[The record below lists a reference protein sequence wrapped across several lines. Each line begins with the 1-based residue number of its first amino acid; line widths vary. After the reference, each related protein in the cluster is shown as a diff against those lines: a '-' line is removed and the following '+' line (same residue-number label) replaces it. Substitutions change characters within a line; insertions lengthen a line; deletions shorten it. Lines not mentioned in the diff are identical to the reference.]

1 MQYKDLERMFN
12 RSILLSFSRKKFFF
26 IFPVLLICGLL
37 IVFCRALAFEANR
50 WVIMSLSFLPVFLC
64 SALLLASG
72 ALMMR
77 MYYQEVKGV
86 DFEVKKM
93 INQSVQLI
101 VGVSYLSLPFL
112 LSYLVVW
119 SLMGVFHLIQA
130 IPQIGTAVG
139 VLLSFGP
146 FLLVFASIVLSF
158 LCLAMLFFI
167 TPQVALKETIEFK
180 VVEHLLLRIR
190 DNVFTNSLVFL
201 IALTPIFFVVGTL
214 VLAAFL
220 TGFEYLSSH
229 HVLGTTMQWL
239 FIMIPFCAILTP
251 FVVFFFNFATETF
264 ACLEREN
271 TCAVKRA
278 KKE

>member
-12 RSILLSFSRKKFFF
+12 RSTLLSFSRKKFLF

-50 WVIMSLSFLPVFLC
+50 WVVMSLSFLPVFLC
-64 SALLLASG
+64 SALLLSAG

-86 DFEVKKM
+86 DFEIKKM

-119 SLMGVFHLIQA
+119 SLMGVFHLIKA
-130 IPQIGTAVG
+130 IPQIGPAVG

-146 FLLVFASIVLSF
+146 FLLVFTSIILSF
-158 LCLAMLFFI
+158 LCLVMLFFI

-180 VVEHLLLRIR
+180 VVEHLLMRIR
-190 DNVFTNSLVFL
+190 DNLFTNMLVFV
-201 IALTPIFFVVGTL
+201 IALAPLIFVVSLL

-220 TGFEYLSSH
+220 TGFEYLSSY

-264 ACLEREN
+264 ALLERQN
-271 TCAVKRA
+271 TCAVRCASKD
-278 KKE
+278 